1 MPQLQELEHDPT
13 HPWRCQR
20 VTPVA
25 WIIGWLLLSF
35 AIAWMS
41 ARVAIGYAHRRGML
55 DRPGQRRSH
64 TIPTPRGGGIG
75 IVLANLVCLPGTL
88 LGTWAPWSWP
98 VVAALLAAL
107 LLVALAGW
115 WDDHRSLPILPRFGA
130 QLLAV
135 LLFAVALGA
144 SGMSWWWL
152 LPLLLAGVWSINL
165 HNFMDGIDGLL
176 AQQAMFVGAG
186 LAWLAWNAGQWPLA
200 LAASCLA
207 TASLG
212 FWCLNRS
219 PARIFMGDVGS
230 GSVGLL
236 IFAFTAMLWRVDA
249 SLLWPALILS
259 SAFVADASL
268 TLLTRYFRGRRWYSA
283 HREHLY
289 QWLVRRGLTHAWGG
303 TIYMTWNLLFAAPM
317 AWLAWSHPRLALP
330 ISIVA
335 YLAAAALWLML
346 KRRCLRRH
354 PTKDRHVAA

>member
-1 MPQLQELEHDPT
+1 MT
-13 HPWRCQR
+13 
-20 VTPVA
+20 
-25 WIIGWLLLSF
+25 IGWLLLSF
-35 AIAWMS
+35 LIAWLSARAAIA
-41 ARVAIGYAHRRGML
+41 YAHRRGML

-64 TIPTPRGGGIG
+64 NIPTPRGGGIG
-75 IVLANLVCLPGTL
+75 IVIAALVCLPGVL
-88 LGTWAPWSWP
+88 LGTAASWP
-98 VVAALLAAL
+98 PLLVAGLLAAL

-135 LLFAVALGA
+135 LLFAAALAA
-144 SGMSWWWL
+144 SGLSWWWL
-152 LPLLLAGVWSINL
+152 PVLLLAGAWSINL

-186 LAWLAWNAGQWPLA
+186 LALLAWGAGQGALA
-200 LAASCLA
+200 LAAACLA

-236 IFAFTAMLWRVDA
+236 IFAFTAMLWRVETG
-249 SLLWPALILS
+249 LLWPALILS

-268 TLLTRYFRGRRWYSA
+268 TLLSRFCRGRRWYTA

-289 QWLVRRGLTHAWGG
+289 QWLVRCGLTHAGG
-303 TIYMTWNLLFAAPM
+303 GAIYMTWNLLLAAPL
-317 AWLAWSHPRLALP
+317 AWLAFSHPALGLP
-330 ISIVA
+330 TTMGT
-335 YLAAAALWLML
+335 YLAAAVLWLLL

-354 PTKDRHVAA
+354 PPKDRHVAA